1 MENNLKECGKCFE
14 LLSVGNFGTDTRSP
28 DGKKRFCKKC
38 ISQLNSANY
47 ASKSKQ
53 KTEQVLNW
61 QKENAEKVKEY
72 KRAYAKRKRQERASR
87 LNRP

>member
-1 MENNLKECGKCFE
+1 MEKDLKECGKCFE
-14 LLSVGNFGTDTRSP
+14 FLPFNSFGTDTRSP
-28 DGKKRFCKKC
+28 DGKKRFCKTC
-38 ISQLNSANY
+38 ISELNRANY

-72 KRAYAKRKRQERASR
+72 KRAYAKRKRQERASG
-87 LNRP
+87 LD

>member
-1 MENNLKECGKCFE
+1 MEKNLKECGKCFE
-14 LLSVGNFGTDTRSP
+14 FFSLDKFGTDTKSP
-28 DGKKRFCKKC
+28 DGKKRFCKRC
-38 ISQLNSANY
+38 ISELNSANY

-72 KRAYAKRKRQERASR
+72 KRAYAKRKRQERASG
-87 LNRP
+87 LD